1 MRMGGSFYRAYSGF
15 ESGSVRTQN
24 ITVFNVKRILHR
36 TGRMVCRDVQGLEI
50 VKIVFD
56 FRPVR
61 HFETHSVKEFDHT
74 LQGQGYGMQAA
85 AFLSASGQGNVEGF
99 GGKSGL
105 QLGFVEGIA
114 FGIKSRL
121 KPVLH
126 SLICAPMVLRSSG
139 DICPKVFRSPVNS
152 PVLPR

>member
-1 MRMGGSFYRAYSGF
+1 M
-15 ESGSVRTQN
+15 
-24 ITVFNVKRILHR
+24 
-36 TGRMVCRDVQGLEI
+36 EI

-74 LQGQGYGMQAA
+74 LQGQGYRMQAA
-85 AFLSASGQGNVEGF
+85 AFQSASGQGNVEGF

-121 KPVLH
+121 KPVFAFIDMRTYGFALFRRH
-126 SLICAPMVLRSSG
+126 LPQSFQKSG
-139 DICPKVFRSPVNS
+139 QLAGFAKITGFDLF
-152 PVLPR
+152 